1 MMENED
7 IYLILEKINE
17 VLQFQNI
24 VLLSLLVVTLVI
36 VFYVLITR
44 SKRWN

>member
-1 MMENED
+1 MENED

-24 VLLSLLVVTLVI
+24 VLLSLLVVAFIAIL
-36 VFYVLITR
+36 YVLITR

>member
-24 VLLSLLVVTLVI
+24 VLLAYWSLP
-36 VFYVLITR
+36 
-44 SKRWN
+44 S